1 MSKRF
6 FKRNASTLLT
16 IVGASGVI
24 GTAVMAAKDTPKAL
38 KLLEDAKNEKGE
50 ELTNIEK
57 IKAAAPAYIPT
68 AITVAS
74 TIACI
79 FSANIFS
86 KRSQAALLSAYTL
99 LDSTYKEYRKKTKE
113 LYGGES
119 DKNISSEIVKDKYNY
134 QEVDDGK
141 QLFFD
146 YCSMRYFESTM
157 EDVLKA
163 EMEVNRLLQERM
175 YVDINTFYDLLD
187 LDPID
192 LNDEIGWSIEAGVVW
207 QGYSWIAFEHEIVEV
222 DSGMECC
229 IITMNTD
236 PTTDTMDEYH

>member
-1 MSKRF
+1 MSKQF
-6 FKRNASTLLT
+6 FKRNTSTLLT
-16 IVGASGVI
+16 IVGGAGVI

-50 ELTNIEK
+50 ELTKLEK
-57 IKAAAPAYIPT
+57 LKAAAPAYIPT

-99 LDSTYKEYRKKTKE
+99 LDSTYKEYRNKTKE
-113 LYGGES
+113 LYGEES
-119 DKNISSEIVKDKYNY
+119 DKNISSEIVKDKYDC
-134 QEVDDGK
+134 QEIDDGK

-146 YCSMRYFESTM
+146 YYSMRYFESTM
-157 EDVLKA
+157 EEVLKA
-163 EMEVNRLLQERM
+163 EMEINRLLQERM
-175 YVDINTFYDLLD
+175 YVDINTFYDLLG
-187 LDPID
+187 LDPIN

-207 QGYSWIAFEHEIVEV
+207 QGYSWISFEHEMVEV
-222 DSGMECC
+222 DDGMECC
-229 IITMNTD
+229 IITMNTN